1 MNSVNISDIK
11 TFMGKLLTDTTFDEY
26 LVEEVSITTYNTF
39 NINGHLHKPFFTSEE
54 YNLLEEKELSRW
66 SSLKP
71 ICYQI
76 IKGKK
81 TPSKFLLVFKL
92 PIKHV
97 EQFLTQNGID
107 INNVDEISGLYMNI
121 RFENGTLDCISA
133 TSLKSFTLDKTIE
146 KAFDSYAEKIIL
158 SSF

>member
-11 TFMGKLLTDTTFDEY
+11 TFMGKLLTYTTFDEY

-39 NINGHLHKPFFTSEE
+39 NINGHLYKPFFTSEE

-107 INNVDEISGLYMNI
+107 INNVDEITGLYMNI

-146 KAFDSYAEKIIL
+146 KAFDSYAERIIL